1 MRLLDNCSLDADKV
15 RGIMDDLDYYVDS
28 NQVDC
33 IQWCQI
39 RCAASCWESLSCV
52 KDFISSVLG
61 LCQSFI
67 SCARIA
73 FKLCL
78 FPRSLISPRMR

>member
-39 RCAASCWESLSCV
+39 
-52 KDFISSVLG
+52 SVLRHAG
-61 LCQSFI
+61 RASVVSRI
-67 SCARIA
+67 S
-73 FKLCL
+73 
-78 FPRSLISPRMR
+78 